1 MNMQVLH
8 AHSYWRACSINLRR
22 LFYYARA
29 ECKFTPF
36 LCKGGTRRTCLWICK
51 QHSKT
56 HNWQT
61 ANPVQFWSIK
71 CSCEGTFSLS
81 GQRAAR
87 QMGLNCGDWYMYSFF
102 ARLAARYAMFLVIH
116 HIPASSC
123 IPYVRCLW
131 TRDRLWRAWPAIMS
145 SKGWGDMRL
154 QRSAKVEVPGCV
166 NAAGKLGRSDK
177 LQQE

>member
-1 MNMQVLH
+1 MNKQVLH

-36 LCKGGTRRTCLWICK
+36 LCKRGTRRSCK
-51 QHSKT
+51 QHSKI

-87 QMGLNCGDWYMYSFF
+87 QMGLTAETDTPFF
-102 ARLAARYAMFLVIH
+102 ARLSARYAVFWVIH

-123 IPYVRCLW
+123 IPYVRCFWSVDARQIMTSL
-131 TRDRLWRAWPAIMS
+131 TSNHVVKRPQRYSPILGTSRLKPE
-145 SKGWGDMRL
+145 GEFFLLDDNL
-154 QRSAKVEVPGCV
+154 
-166 NAAGKLGRSDK
+166 
-177 LQQE
+177 